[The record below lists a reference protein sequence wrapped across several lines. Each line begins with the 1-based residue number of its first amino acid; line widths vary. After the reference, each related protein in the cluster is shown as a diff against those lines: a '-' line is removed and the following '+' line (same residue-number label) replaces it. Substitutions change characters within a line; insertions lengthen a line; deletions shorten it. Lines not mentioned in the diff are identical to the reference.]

1 MKKKILIAILGSI
14 LFYFSIEHLI
24 NWTHSLVFG
33 SRNYFTFTGSNL
45 FLTKYILIA
54 LAILLFIY
62 VKAVLTPFGK
72 KFLLGT
78 IPLLLLLFIAVFSN
92 YTATNEEGI
101 TKFSLISKEFVP
113 WEDVSSVSTKAIVKN
128 DTRNGQQ
135 RTELDFDYRLYY
147 GKDKSLNA
155 WDDIESLD
163 ALNRFV
169 LKKGISIEHKE
180 VSRDVKEHT
189 ALYIKGDKGKIE
201 HLLDF

>member
-1 MKKKILIAILGSI
+1 MKKKILIAIFGSI
-14 LFYFSIEHLI
+14 LFYFNIEHLI
-24 NWTHSLVFG
+24 NWIHSLVFG

-54 LAILLFIY
+54 LAIMLFIY
-62 VKAVLTPFGK
+62 AKAVLTPFGK

-78 IPLLLLLFIAVFSN
+78 IPLLALLFIAIFSN

-101 TKFSLISKEFVP
+101 TKFSLVSKEFVP
-113 WEDVSSVSTKAIVKN
+113 WGDVSSVSTKAIVKN
-128 DTRNGQQ
+128 KTRKGRH
-135 RTELDFDYRLYY
+135 RTKLDFDYRLHY

-163 ALNRFV
+163 VLNHFIV
-169 LKKGISIEHKE
+169 KKGIPIEHKE
-180 VSRDVKEHT
+180 VSQDVKEHT

-201 HLLDF
+201 RLLAF